1 MWDVGDCPILLH
13 SIKYMHISENE
24 GDSYMAFP
32 EGNASTEIDPIL
44 NRLIINVH
52 ICINDIHIY
61 INVKYIIM
69 SIHI

>member
-1 MWDVGDCPILLH
+1 MWDVGDCPILCIYFILCN
-13 SIKYMHISENE
+13 ISENE

>member
-1 MWDVGDCPILLH
+1 MWDVGDCPILLL

-32 EGNASTEIDPIL
+32 EGNALTEIDPIL
-44 NRLIINVH
+44 NRLIINIH

-61 INVKYIIM
+61 INVKYVII

>member
-1 MWDVGDCPILLH
+1 
-13 SIKYMHISENE
+13 
-24 GDSYMAFP
+24 MAFP

-61 INVKYIIM
+61 INVKYIII

>member
-1 MWDVGDCPILLH
+1 MWDVGDCPILLL

-32 EGNASTEIDPIL
+32 EGNVSTEIDPIL
-44 NRLIINVH
+44 NRLIINIY

-61 INVKYIIM
+61 INVKYVII